1 MEYYSLIRKNK
12 IMPLAATWMDLEI
25 IIPSQKEK
33 GKYHVISHVWNLK
46 YDSNK
51 LIYETETDFR
61 HRDQTC
67 GFQGGGLVV
76 CVCWRGIDWGFGI
89 SRCNLLYREWI
100 NIKVPLYNTGN
111 YIQYL
116 VINHNGMKTNMRKV
130 GYIYA

>member
-61 HRDQTC
+61 HREQTC
-67 GFQGGGLVV
+67 GFQGGGEM
-76 CVCWRGIDWGFGI
+76 GKGG
-89 SRCNLLYREWI
+89 
-100 NIKVPLYNTGN
+100 TGSLGLADAN
-111 YIQYL
+111 YDIQD
-116 VINHNGMKTNMRKV
+116 G
-130 GYIYA
+130 